1 MGAAE
6 IIAFII
12 SEEPAAQ
19 ALIMSI
25 IQQIKDNR
33 AGIVTAQKATDEAN
47 AALAQLLGRQADPAA
62 QDASD
67 LAAVTAE
74 AEAKFQKP

>member
-1 MGAAE
+1 MPIAE
-6 IIAFII
+6 IIAFLIKA
-12 SEEPAAQ
+12 EPAVQ
-19 ALIMSI
+19 ELVMSI
-25 IQQIKDNR
+25 IQMIKDNQ
-33 AGIVTAQKATDEAN
+33 AGKLTAQQATDAAN

-74 AEAKFQKP
+74 AEAKFKP